1 MSVRIGLIV
10 PSSNTVVEPEAARLA
25 RSASVHVTRV
35 RVTEISLAAQA
46 IAQFGTGVMT
56 AAASLLGD
64 ARVDAVAWAGTAG
77 SWLGI
82 EHDLRIADAVSSAA
96 GAPATTSTLALLE
109 SLRLAEVSR
118 IGLVTP
124 YVTPVVERI
133 VATFAGSGI
142 TVTGESHLG
151 LTENDSF
158 ARVGAGTLVA
168 MARECAA
175 DAQALVVLCT
185 NVAGGRAAARMSEV
199 TGLPVFD
206 SIEVTLGAV
215 QTRARRHKRIGAL
228 GELCD
233 S

>member
-10 PSSNTVVEPEAARLA
+10 PSSNTVVEPEVARLG
-25 RSASVHVTRV
+25 RSASVYVTRV
-35 RVTEISLAAQA
+35 RVTEISLAVDAV
-46 IAQFGTGVMT
+46 AQFGTGPMT
-56 AAASLLGD
+56 AAASLLSD

-77 SWLGI
+77 SWLGT
-82 EHDLRIADAVSSAA
+82 EHDLRLTDAISSAA
-96 GAPATTSTLALLE
+96 GVPATTSTLALLE
-109 SLRLAEVSR
+109 ALRLAGVSR

-133 VATFAGSGI
+133 AATFAGAGI

-151 LTENDSF
+151 LTENHAF
-158 ARVGAGTLVA
+158 AGVGAGPLVA

-175 DAQALVVLCT
+175 GAQALVVLCT
-185 NVAGGRAAARMSEV
+185 NVAGGPAAARMSDV

-206 SIEVTLGAV
+206 SVEVTLDAV
-215 QTRARRHKRIGAL
+215 ETLARRHERIG
-228 GELCD
+228 EPCD